1 MSELEIGAPQLAPP
15 PSPFHEGEREAQA
28 RAGVRLAG
36 APIRDHMPEQHRSFF
51 ALLPDLVVAT
61 TDDRGWPVAT
71 MLTGEPGFV
80 SSPDPCT
87 LRIALAPDPGDPARP
102 HLVVGAP
109 VGALGIDL
117 ATRRRNRANGRVAA
131 AGPDGIAI
139 AVEQS
144 FGNCP
149 QYIQARDL
157 TGAETAERH
166 EPGPTEILDGLDAD
180 ARALVA
186 GADTFFVA
194 STSGATAG
202 RAGGMDVSH
211 RGGRPGFVRI
221 DGETLVVPDF
231 RGNRYFNTLGNF
243 LLEPRAALL
252 FVDFAS
258 GDLLHL
264 TAEVT
269 VSWDMDREAAPVGAE
284 RLWRARIADGWRR
297 RHALPLS
304 WSFRE
309 MAPTTA
315 RTGAWPSR

>member
-1 MSELEIGAPQLAPP
+1 MPELEIGAPQAAPP
-15 PSPFHEGEREAQA
+15 ASPFHDGEREAQA

-51 ALLPDLVVAT
+51 ALLRYVVLAT
-61 TDDRGWPVAT
+61 TDAAGWPVAT
-71 MLTGEPGFV
+71 MLTGAPGFV
-80 SSPDPCT
+80 SSPDPRT
-87 LRIALAPDPGDPARP
+87 LRVAMAPDAGDPVRP
-102 HLVVGAP
+102 RLAVGAP
-109 VGALGIDL
+109 VGVLGIDL

-131 AGPDGIAI
+131 AAPDGIAI

-157 TGAETAERH
+157 VDAGAADRGA
-166 EPGPTEILDGLDAD
+166 PGATKVLDGLDAE

-194 STSGATAG
+194 SASGPRPG
-202 RAGGMDVSH
+202 RTGGMDVSH
-211 RGGRPGFVRI
+211 RGGRPGFVKI
-221 DGETLVVPDF
+221 DGDTLVVPDF

-258 GDLLHL
+258 GDLLQL
-264 TAEVT
+264 QAEVT
-269 VSWDMDREAAPVGAE
+269 VSWDLAREAAPAGAE
-284 RLWRARIADGWRR
+284 RLWRARVAGGWRR
-297 RHALPLS
+297 RRALPLG